1 MTVFKKA
8 ILFLHRWLGLISGL
22 VVFIV
27 SITGCIFCFQDEIQ
41 DALHSY
47 RKVEVQSKPFLKPSV
62 LHQQALQYMPAGK
75 VSGTI
80 YNGPSRPALVG
91 LTDKAGYHNIYVN
104 PYNGKVLHDDLLQS
118 NFFTIVQYIHLYL
131 LLPENVGRIVVGTS
145 VLIFVALMITG
156 MVLWWPKRKTDRK
169 RSFTIKWG
177 ARWRRVNY
185 DLHNVLGF
193 YSITIALVLAITG
206 LSMSFEWV
214 REGIYKGGNLG
225 KTIALER
232 KEFQSDSTQKAV
244 LQKAP
249 AIDVA
254 YTTITQQSPQ
264 AQMLIFY
271 GAGTPGQALYGIAY
285 EKPLRYSYRD
295 SYQFDQYTGKMLMYL
310 PNVKKSLGL
319 KLEDMNYDIHV
330 GQIAGLPGK
339 ILAFIVSLICASL
352 PVTGLIIYLGKR
364 KKKPIAEKVRSIAH
378 KRSQQHL
385 DAVLHK
391 AQGRPLQP
399 K

>member
-1 MTVFKKA
+1 MTAFKKA
-8 ILFLHRWLGLISGL
+8 ILFIHRWLGLITGL
-22 VVFIV
+22 VVFVV

-62 LHQQALQYMPAGK
+62 LQQQAQQYMPAGK
-75 VSGTI
+75 LSGLI
-80 YNGPSRPALVG
+80 YNGPERPVLVG
-91 LTDKAGYHNIYVN
+91 LTNKVGYHNIYIN

-118 NFFTIVQYIHLYL
+118 NFFIIVQYIHLYL

-145 VLIFVALMITG
+145 VLIFVVLMITG
-156 MVLWWPKRKTDRK
+156 IILWWPKRKTDRK

-193 YSITIALVLAITG
+193 YATAIALILAVTG

-225 KTIALER
+225 KTIAIER
-232 KEFQSDSTQKAV
+232 KEFKSDSTLKASKQNV
-244 LQKAP
+244 P

-254 YTTITQQSPQ
+254 YATIVQKSPK
-264 AQMLIFY
+264 AKMLIFY

-285 EKPLRYSYRD
+285 EQPLRYSYRD
-295 SYQFDQYTGKMLMYL
+295 SYQFDQYSGKLLLAL
-310 PNVKKSLGL
+310 PNTKKSLGL

-339 ILAFIVSLICASL
+339 IIAFLASLICASL
-352 PVTGLIIYLGKR
+352 PITGLIIWLGKR
-364 KKKPIAEKVRSIAH
+364 KKGKGKKVREIAH
-378 KRSQQHL
+378 KKLHRHL
-385 DAVLHK
+385 AGNAL
-391 AQGRPLQP
+391 
-399 K
+399 